1 MDKKNASWKDLQEY
15 LAVEV
20 IDQAKNNAKR
30 WFVAWVITLA
40 ALIGTNAA
48 WIYVFQSYD
57 YVSQDGN
64 GVNNYHSWNGGDMN
78 NGAESE
84 N

>member
-1 MDKKNASWKDLQEY
+1 MEKKPDYDGLEKYFAC
-15 LAVEV
+15 EV
-20 IDQAKNNAKR
+20 IEQAKKDAKR
-30 WFVAWVITLA
+30 WFVAWIITLV
-40 ALIGTNAA
+40 ALIGTNGV

-64 GVNNYHSWNGGDMN
+64 RINSYKTEINGDLNN
-78 NGAESE
+78 EPE

>member
-1 MDKKNASWKDLQEY
+1 MDKKPDYDGLEKYFAC
-15 LAVEV
+15 EV
-20 IDQAKNNAKR
+20 IEQAKKDAKR
-30 WFVAWVITLA
+30 CFVAWIITLV
-40 ALIGTNAA
+40 ALIA

-64 GVNNYHSWNGGDMN
+64 GINSYKTEINGDLNN
-78 NGAESE
+78 EPE